1 MDEWIERRF
10 KQLGDLQRQEQTR
23 DQNEARRERVI
34 KDKAPDFVKRLTN
47 SAERQ
52 IQSFNEKFGASMTI
66 RDFIREPRGGFT
78 VYKSPYPTALATC
91 ELNADEGIIQVDI
104 QRTYEAIGG
113 GRRKSDSLV
122 FHLESDT
129 SENLVVIR
137 EGREFREPELLA
149 GLILEYIVF
158 EDTAV

>member
-10 KQLGDLQRQEQTR
+10 KQLGDVQRQEHTQ

-34 KDKAPDFVKRLTN
+34 KDKAPDFVNRLTN

-52 IQSFNEKFGASMTI
+52 IQNFNEKFGASMTL

-104 QRTYEAIGG
+104 QRTYEAIGT
-113 GRRKSDSLV
+113 KSDRLV
-122 FHLESDT
+122 FHLASDT
-129 SENLVVIR
+129 SENLVALR